1 MGKEGKGEWGKHGG
15 EGGKGGRGRGGRG
28 GRGEK
33 RVVWL
38 GGEAYKLFIAVS
50 GTYSIQVGHSLNPSP
65 KVPIQRL
72 GNGNEARL
80 VTEWCLIIHS
90 VASCDCSRLLL
101 SRCEPIHWS

>member
-1 MGKEGKGEWGKHGG
+1 MEE
-15 EGGKGGRGRGGRG
+15 RGGRG
-28 GRGEK
+28 EGEGRGEK

-38 GGEAYKLFIAVS
+38 GGEAYKLFIAFS

-101 SRCEPIHWS
+101 SRCEPVHWS